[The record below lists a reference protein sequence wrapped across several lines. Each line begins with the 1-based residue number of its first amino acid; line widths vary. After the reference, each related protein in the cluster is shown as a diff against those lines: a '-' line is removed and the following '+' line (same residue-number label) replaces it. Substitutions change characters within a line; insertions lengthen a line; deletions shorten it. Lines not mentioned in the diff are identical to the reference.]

1 MVSAEYKADS
11 FSYIS
16 LCCLFIFA
24 SRPENG
30 NTSQTS
36 CRKHTTSQANSRS
49 DKEREQWTMM
59 AMLCLFNGQLM
70 KYSVVKTAHG
80 HGKQRTHQRRKKP
93 SLWSK
98 LPVEV
103 EISRS
108 RRVMTSRLRPGGTWV
123 QLDLFPNPKKLR
135 GESLKCLFRNIILVK
150 LHHDEK
156 CEWKSTSNRL
166 NVLFKHIC
174 QHHKRM
180 TFKSRK
186 GGENRPCLW

>member
-1 MVSAEYKADS
+1 MGRARCRNFFGLFARLPPWRSPAPALHFLWISLRPNQTDPSPCGFPMPTMCELDCKQSQGCKRVACNVSPLPRYTLRSSRKMVSEEYKADS

-59 AMLCLFNGQLM
+59 AMLRLFNGQLM

-93 SLWSK
+93 SL
-98 LPVEV
+98 
-103 EISRS
+103 
-108 RRVMTSRLRPGGTWV
+108 
-123 QLDLFPNPKKLR
+123 
-135 GESLKCLFRNIILVK
+135 
-150 LHHDEK
+150 
-156 CEWKSTSNRL
+156 
-166 NVLFKHIC
+166 
-174 QHHKRM
+174 
-180 TFKSRK
+180 
-186 GGENRPCLW
+186 

>member
-24 SRPENG
+24 ARPENG

-36 CRKHTTSQANSRS
+36 CRRHTTSQANSRS

-80 HGKQRTHQRRKKP
+80 HGEQRTHQRRKKP

-108 RRVMTSRLRPGGTWV
+108 RRVMTSRPRPGGTWV
-123 QLDLFPNPKKLR
+123 QLDYFQTQ
-135 GESLKCLFRNIILVK
+135 RNWEVN
-150 LHHDEK
+150 H
-156 CEWKSTSNRL
+156 W
-166 NVLFKHIC
+166 NVFFLELLYWSDCTMMKNVTGN
-174 QHHKRM
+174 QYQ
-180 TFKSRK
+180 T
-186 GGENRPCLW
+186 G

>member
-1 MVSAEYKADS
+1 MVSEEYKADS

-59 AMLCLFNGQLM
+59 ALLRLFNGQLM

-98 LPVEV
+98 LAVDLKVETRYDKSPETRGDV
-103 EISRS
+103 G
-108 RRVMTSRLRPGGTWV
+108 PPW
-123 QLDLFPNPKKLR
+123 LFPNPKNLV
-135 GESLKCLFRNIILVK
+135 GEMFVQNDCIGQAAPWWNIWMEINIKQVK
-150 LHHDEK
+150 
-156 CEWKSTSNRL
+156 
-166 NVLFKHIC
+166 
-174 QHHKRM
+174 
-180 TFKSRK
+180 
-186 GGENRPCLW
+186 